1 MSASPPGGLRIPRQ
15 PEDLDPAF
23 LTAALAARHPG
34 VHVSKVQLREL
45 RQVTN
50 AHLYLEL
57 EYDEPAGAPATLFA
71 KLLPITP
78 ERHEQVRRTGMGIR
92 EARFYESF
100 GPSLPLRIPSVHF
113 ACHDEE
119 AGTFCLLL
127 EDLDA
132 AGCRVSDG
140 SWGIGADAAAAA
152 LGDLAALH
160 LRFADPGRRAA
171 EAGWV
176 ARSTLGRTYGT
187 AMLRQGLEHHRDKLS
202 RDFAAIAEI
211 YIERSLELADV
222 WHTEPWTVIHGD
234 AHIGNLFLDGSRV
247 GFLDWGIV
255 CLSSPLRDLSFFLQM
270 SMQPE
275 ERRAHERHLIRSY
288 LERWNASVGPAGRQ
302 IGFEEAWR
310 SYRTQAAYTVPSSAQ
325 IVTFPP
331 DVTERRR
338 VFATAY
344 LARAEAAIADLD
356 ALDALRD
363 LGF

>member
-1 MSASPPGGLRIPRQ
+1 MEPRIPRS
-15 PEDLDPAF
+15 PEDLDAPF

-34 VHVSKVQLREL
+34 VRVAEVRVREI

-50 AHLYLEL
+50 AHLYLDL
-57 EYDEPAGAPATLFA
+57 RHDEPAGAPASLFA
-71 KLLPITP
+71 KLLPLTP
-78 ERHEQVRRTGMGIR
+78 ERHDQVRRTGMGIR

-100 GPSLPLRIPSVHF
+100 GPALPLRIPRVHF
-113 ACHDEE
+113 ATHDEE
-119 AGTFCLLL
+119 SGEFLLLL

-132 AGCRVSDG
+132 AGARVSDG
-140 SWGIGADAAAAA
+140 TWGIAADSAAAA
-152 LGDLAALH
+152 LEDLAALH
-160 LRFADPGRRAA
+160 LRYVDPRRRAA

-187 AMLRQGLEHHRDKLS
+187 AMLRQGLDRHRDRLS

-234 AHIGNLFLDGSRV
+234 AHIGNLFVDGDRV

-255 CLSSPLRDLSFFLQM
+255 CLSTPLRDVSFFLQM
-270 SMQPE
+270 AMQPE
-275 ERRAHERHLIRSY
+275 DRRAHERHLLRHY
-288 LERWNASVGPAGRQ
+288 LERWNASVGPGGPRFDFDQ
-302 IGFEEAWR
+302 VWR
-310 SYRTQAAYTVPSSAQ
+310 IYRTQAAYTVPSSAQ

-338 VFATAY
+338 IFANAY
-344 LARAEAAIADLD
+344 LARAEAAIADLE
-356 ALDALRD
+356 ALEALRD